1 MKLQELKAKT
11 TEETAMS
18 HSLSVSTTEP
28 IALWLHGKSPN
39 TTTPHTKHSK
49 TYAMILVTIS
59 TIPSWSTNYAT

>member
-1 MKLQELKAKT
+1 MT
-11 TEETAMS
+11 
-18 HSLSVSTTEP
+18 
-28 IALWLHGKSPN
+28 LWSDLAWDLMNPN